1 MNLLTYA
8 CNLCAKAEEINFI
21 FSDINGNL
29 KIGWKESIDNW
40 QVYNFENK
48 MELAEILAKLALDGY
63 QLVDQDFDEF

>member
-21 FSDINGNL
+21 FLDINGNL
-29 KIGWKESIDNW
+29 KIRWKESIDNW